1 MTSCDFVLPERSR
14 HFNKVEMPF
23 IYNACDRG
31 RKKQM
36 MLGVPSV
43 PPGWNKRVCVAP
55 LREKH
60 TPSCSLGSSAASEA
74 PRSKVD
80 GVRNELLAA
89 GDSGTAGEAKQHTSG
104 FRGDGLLTHWT
115 NVTGNTCKREAEGEA
130 L

>member
-1 MTSCDFVLPERSR
+1 
-14 HFNKVEMPF
+14 
-23 IYNACDRG
+23 
-31 RKKQM
+31 M

-43 PPGWNKRVCVAP
+43 QPGWNKRVCVAP

-60 TPSCSLGSSAASEA
+60 TPSAASEA

-89 GDSGTAGEAKQHTSG
+89 GDSGTAGEAKQQTSG